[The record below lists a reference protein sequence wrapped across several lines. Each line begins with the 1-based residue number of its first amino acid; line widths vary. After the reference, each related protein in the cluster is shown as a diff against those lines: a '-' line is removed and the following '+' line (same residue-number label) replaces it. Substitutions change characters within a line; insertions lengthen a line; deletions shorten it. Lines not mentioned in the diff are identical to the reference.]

1 MHNKVCVV
9 GGSYF
14 YCAKLSQVKL
24 LLCFFGSRSTEN
36 DCCDTRIIIIAI
48 MMIILCVFVFPMAF
62 MKMTIEESEQHT
74 KSQVNAIC
82 DVFIVLLHIS
92 FFFLDADFSHSGVRR
107 KQETNIRGER

>member
-9 GGSYF
+9 GASYF
-14 YCAKLSQVKL
+14 YCTKLSQVKL

-36 DCCDTRIIIIAI
+36 DCDTRIIIIAI

-62 MKMTIEESEQHT
+62 IKMTIEESEKHT

-82 DVFIVLLHIS
+82 AVFIVLLHIS
-92 FFFLDADFSHSGVRR
+92 FFLLDDDFSQWCKEKTRNKH
-107 KQETNIRGER
+107 